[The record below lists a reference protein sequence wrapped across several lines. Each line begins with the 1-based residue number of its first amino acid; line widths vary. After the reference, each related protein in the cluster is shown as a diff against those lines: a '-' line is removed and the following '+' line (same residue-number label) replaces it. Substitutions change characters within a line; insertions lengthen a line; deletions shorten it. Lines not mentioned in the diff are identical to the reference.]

1 MPSIT
6 VEPFTSAVLVANV
19 DRVSSLGVIHEG
31 ADSVSSGEG
40 DSVGSQWQEKP
51 SMQGPDVERW
61 QELCREAATEQDP
74 KRLMELTAEIIRL
87 LNEKEQRLLAKRK
100 HDDLNGSEPTHGAA

>member
-1 MPSIT
+1 
-6 VEPFTSAVLVANV
+6 
-19 DRVSSLGVIHEG
+19 
-31 ADSVSSGEG
+31 
-40 DSVGSQWQEKP
+40 
-51 SMQGPDVERW
+51 MQGPDVERW

-100 HDDLNGSEPTHGAA
+100 QDDLNSSEPPDGAS